1 MVTQHPEHER
11 RDATEEEIKELR
23 HVVDS
28 VPLAV
33 WVALVANATERF
45 TFYAVTTPWQNYIQN
60 PADSVAV
67 PGALG
72 LGQATATNITSA
84 FLFLSFLLPTV
95 WAIISDTWLGR
106 HKTLCLSYF
115 HSQIT
120 KVVGLGFAMIVLGI
134 GTAGVKA
141 TASPFIGDQYA
152 ETAPQVTT
160 TKKGERVIADRALTL
175 QFIYNVSYW
184 FTNIAS
190 LSLVASTYLEK
201 LVGFW
206 AAYLLPLCATWTL
219 FNWEAATP
227 VYQSEKFGRQVEWDD
242 KFVFEIKRGLQAC
255 KVMACFVPFHLCMNQ
270 ITNNLVSQA
279 GQMRLG
285 GIPNDTIQALN
296 SIACVLLGPI
306 MQKFVYPIVRGRGF
320 AFGPIARITWAFIMM
335 STAMAYAAG
344 VQKLIY
350 TKAPCYDKPLQ
361 CEKSPND
368 VSVWIQSPV
377 YFLLGVAEILG
388 FTTLAEYSYSEAPR
402 NMRSLVQAMA
412 QLSSG
417 AGSALGMAFSPLSK
431 DPQILYLYTG
441 LSVTMITTAPTF
453 WLMFRAYDDRV
464 FEEAHSNDDG
474 SNQTAAPMVSGPSDA
489 TETGEK
495 ADGAKTSP

>member
-1 MVTQHPEHER
+1 MLIDIR
-11 RDATEEEIKELR
+11 
-23 HVVDS
+23 
-28 VPLAV
+28 
-33 WVALVANATERF
+33 
-45 TFYAVTTPWQNYIQN
+45 
-60 PADSVAV
+60 
-67 PGALG
+67 
-72 LGQATATNITSA
+72 
-84 FLFLSFLLPTV
+84 
-95 WAIISDTWLGR
+95 
-106 HKTLCLSYF
+106 
-115 HSQIT
+115 
-120 KVVGLGFAMIVLGI
+120 
-134 GTAGVKA
+134 
-141 TASPFIGDQYA
+141 
-152 ETAPQVTT
+152 
-160 TKKGERVIADRALTL
+160 
-175 QFIYNVSYW
+175 
-184 FTNIAS
+184 
-190 LSLVASTYLEK
+190 
-201 LVGFW
+201 
-206 AAYLLPLCATWTL
+206 
-219 FNWEAATP
+219 
-227 VYQSEKFGRQVEWDD
+227 
-242 KFVFEIKRGLQAC
+242 
-255 KVMACFVPFHLCMNQ
+255 ACFVPFHLCMNQ

-474 SNQTAAPMVSGPSDA
+474 SNQAAEPMVSGPSDA

>member
-1 MVTQHPEHER
+1 MVTQYPEHER
-11 RDATEEEIKELR
+11 QDATEEEIKELR

-28 VPLAV
+28 VSLAV

-45 TFYAVTTPWQNYIQN
+45 TFYAVTTPW
-60 PADSVAV
+60 PFS
-67 PGALG
+67 
-72 LGQATATNITSA
+72 
-84 FLFLSFLLPTV
+84 
-95 WAIISDTWLGR
+95 
-106 HKTLCLSYF
+106 

-152 ETAPQVTT
+152 EAAPQVIS

-175 QFIYNVSYW
+175 QYIYNVSYW
-184 FTNIAS
+184 
-190 LSLVASTYLEK
+190 
-201 LVGFW
+201 
-206 AAYLLPLCATWTL
+206 

-227 VYQSEKFGRQVEWDD
+227 VYQSEKFGHQVEWDD

-306 MQKFVYPIVRGRGF
+306 MQRFVYPIVRGRGF

-350 TKAPCYDKPLQ
+350 TKGPCYDKPLQ

-464 FEEAHSNDDG
+464 FEEEKSTDDG
-474 SNQTAAPMVSGPSDA
+474 SNQAVEPMGSGPSDA
-489 TETGEK
+489 AETGEK
-495 ADGAKTSP
+495 GDGAKTSA

>member
-1 MVTQHPEHER
+1 MVTQHPAHER

-28 VPLAV
+28 VSLAV

-84 FLFLSFLLPTV
+84 FLFLSFLLSTV

-115 HSQIT
+115 LNFCGCLIIFVTSLPAFGHSQIT

-141 TASPFIGDQYA
+141 TASPFIVKQK
-152 ETAPQVTT
+152 PQANILPRAS
-160 TKKGERVIADRALTL
+160 RVI
-175 QFIYNVSYW
+175 V
-184 FTNIAS
+184 
-190 LSLVASTYLEK
+190 
-201 LVGFW
+201 
-206 AAYLLPLCATWTL
+206 CAGRHK

-279 GQMRLG
+279 GQMKLG

-306 MQKFVYPIVRGRGF
+306 MQRFVYPIVRGRGF

-350 TKAPCYDKPLQ
+350 TKGPCYDKPLQ

-441 LSVTMITTAPTF
+441 LSVTMIATAPTF

-464 FEEAHSNDDG
+464 FEEAHSSDDG
-474 SNQTAAPMVSGPSDA
+474 NNQAAVPMVSRPSNA
-489 TETGEK
+489 AETGEK
-495 ADGAKTSP
+495 GDSAKASA